1 MYNRDMKLI
10 LSNSSRG
17 ASMGV
22 FSEIEK
28 KLDEGKKCVVITTD
42 RLTATVERALIEK
55 LRMDA
60 VFGLRVSSFTRLATV
75 TLGDSVK
82 KCLTPE
88 GSVML
93 ITDVIEKHRS
103 ELCYYGKVKPDEL
116 ASELY
121 AAITALRNSGIST
134 DRLTSTD
141 LGDKRLND
149 KSKDIALIYNGYLEA
164 LSDRHSDSSTRLE
177 ALAERIENGE
187 PLDECYFVIDMTEF
201 NYAQLNVLKAIDK
214 RAISLTIGL
223 TSGFDNPNKRIY
235 PDKTA
240 NRLKSISDN
249 KVEVVTKFDDLT
261 KVGDVIGKYLF
272 SYSRPDARTL
282 PSEKEVCDKL
292 KLRSALSRRDEVLAL
307 ALDVVR
313 GVREGKRYRDY
324 EVYVGDLEGY
334 TPIVKSV
341 FLRYG
346 IPFFIDRKEMLYEQ
360 TKTRYLLL
368 AISACKAR
376 MRADEVLDF
385 VKNPL
390 FKAML
395 GENEDDVFTFENYV
409 LEFGVNY
416 GGFYREFEYGDED
429 YRGRAEIVRKKLV
442 ETLSVF
448 GGGVRRVSAYVE
460 ASRKLLDEVET
471 VWREHVKEIA
481 KLSEYYE
488 KCAEQVDDKLSSVL
502 DEIETVLD
510 GEYDIA
516 GFESLLK
523 GMFRT
528 LKISLVPTFL
538 DCVFIGDKS
547 SRFIGSGD
555 LYVLG
560 ANSGLIPSDSSGG
573 AVLTPADEELFER
586 AGAELYSSQRD
597 KINSELFTITE
608 IMKKT
613 RGKLTVSYADSAPSG
628 KLRPSTLVAQLQTI
642 FSTDE
647 KNYVEVENV
656 RYDDLYRKYISGEFD
671 EISPL
676 FATDKACMNEVLSRY
691 KDVGSIGNLPIFRT
705 ASIFLKEEDKEKLN
719 RSFDFKNPD
728 VQLSSPPEVKD
739 SSVSRLERFYACPY
753 SYYLQYVLKIQPR
766 EEGEILSNENGSI
779 LHAVF
784 ENFFRALSKG
794 EADENNIE
802 KIAGSAFDKY
812 IAETPKLTRLMETPS
827 TKRAL
832 MKLRAEGIRTC
843 KDLYEI
849 SLRSEF
855 VPTYL
860 EAGFG
865 RGGEFEPVAV
875 LAGEKEVSLSGRID
889 RIDVCGDEFIVLD
902 YKTFKG
908 ASIDARD
915 IYYGKKL
922 QLYVYAEAIANTLDK
937 KPVGVFY
944 LPIYPSYV
952 QDDEYRYKYKGQVL
966 ADLEVMNRIDS
977 MTESDHKKTVV
988 PCGAKNRSQLI
999 DCISDEEFKGRRE
1012 YAMQL
1017 AGRGAQL
1024 IAEGYIS
1031 PKPFK
1036 ATDSDNVCEN
1046 CFYKDVCSYKGKFA
1060 RLADN
1065 VTSETFLPEAET
1077 EEYDG
1082 EEE

>member
-1 MYNRDMKLI
+1 MKLL
-10 LSNSSRG
+10 LSNSTRG
-17 ASMGV
+17 ASTGV

-28 KLDEGKKCVVITTD
+28 RLDEGKKCVVITTD
-42 RLTATVERALIEK
+42 RLTATVERALLEK
-55 LRMDA
+55 LREDA
-60 VFGLRVSSFTRLATV
+60 IFGLRVSSFTRLATV

-93 ITDVIEKHRS
+93 ITDVIEKHRD
-103 ELCYYGKVKPDEL
+103 ELRYYGKVKPDEL

-121 AAITALRNSGIST
+121 AAITTLRNSGIST
-134 DRLTSTD
+134 EKLTATD
-141 LGDKRLND
+141 LGSPTLND
-149 KSKDIALIYNGYLEA
+149 KAKDIAVVYNGYLESLA
-164 LSDRHSDSSTRLE
+164 GRHSDSGTRLE
-177 ALAERIENGE
+177 ALAEKIENGG

-240 NRLKSISDN
+240 NRLKSLSEDR
-249 KVEVVTKFDDLT
+249 VETITNFDFLT
-261 KVGDVIGKYLF
+261 KVGNIIGKYLF
-272 SYSRPDARTL
+272 SYVRPDKAL
-282 PSEKEVCDKL
+282 PSKEELKNKL
-292 KLRSALSRRDEVLAL
+292 AIRSAINRNDEVLTL
-307 ALDVVR
+307 ALDIVK
-313 GVREGKRYRDY
+313 GVRNGKRYRDY
-324 EVYVGDLEGY
+324 EVFVGDLEGY
-334 TPIVKSV
+334 TPIIKSV

-360 TKTRYLLL
+360 TKARYLLS
-368 AISACKAR
+368 AISAVRQK
-376 MRADEVLDF
+376 MRVDEVLDF
-385 VKNPL
+385 VKNSL
-390 FKAML
+390 FAD
-395 GENEDDVFTFENYV
+395 GFPEGDVFSFENYV

-416 GGFYREFEYGDED
+416 GGFYREFEYGNDE
-429 YRGRAEIVRKKLV
+429 YRMKAENVRKKLV
-442 ETLSVF
+442 ATLSVF
-448 GGGVRRVSAYVE
+448 DFGRGKMTAFTD
-460 ASRKLLDEVET
+460 ASRKLLAEIEDA
-471 VWREHVKEIA
+471 WREHVKKIA

-502 DEIETVLD
+502 AEIETVLD

-516 GFESLLK
+516 GFEDLLK

-538 DCVFIGDKS
+538 DCVFIGDAS
-547 SRFIGSGD
+547 SRFICSGD

-573 AVLTPADEELFER
+573 AILTPADEDFFEK
-586 AGAELYSSQRD
+586 AGIEIYSSQRD

-613 RGKLTVSYADSAPSG
+613 RGKLTVSYADSSPTG
-628 KLRPSTLVAQLQTI
+628 KLCPSTVVSQLETI
-642 FSTDE
+642 FTSNDE
-647 KNYVEVENV
+647 PLVEIEYI
-656 RYDDLYRKYISGEFD
+656 RYDDLYRKYIAGNYE

-676 FATDKACMNEVLSRY
+676 FATEKACMNEVLSRS
-691 KDVGSIGNLPIFRT
+691 KDISSAANFPIFRT
-705 ASIFLKEEDKEKLN
+705 ANTFINIEDGERLN
-719 RSFDFKNPD
+719 RVYDFKHPE
-728 VQLSSPPEVKD
+728 VELSSPPEVKD
-739 SSVSRLERFYACPY
+739 SSVSRLERYFACPY
-753 SYYLQYVLKIQPR
+753 SYYLQYVLKLQPR
-766 EEGEILSNENGSI
+766 EEGEILSSENGNI

-784 ENFFRALSKG
+784 ETFFRALSKG
-794 EADENNIE
+794 EVNADNIE
-802 KIAGSAFDKY
+802 KIAGDAFDDY
-812 IAETPKLTRLMETPS
+812 ISATPKLTRLLDKPS
-827 TKRAL
+827 SKRAL
-832 MKLRAEGIRTC
+832 VKLRAEGIRTC

-849 SLRSEF
+849 SLRSQF
-855 VPTYL
+855 VPEYL
-860 EAGFG
+860 EASFG
-865 RGGEFEPVAV
+865 KGGEFEPVAV
-875 LAGEKEVSLSGRID
+875 LAGENEVSLSGRID

-908 ASIDARD
+908 VSIDARD

-922 QLYVYAEAIANTLDK
+922 QLYVYAEAIANTLGK

-952 QDDEYRYKYKGQVL
+952 QDDDYRYKYKGQVL

-988 PCGAKNRSQLI
+988 PCGAKNRAQLI
-999 DCISDEEFKGRRE
+999 DCLSDEEFKERRE
-1012 YAMQL
+1012 YAMLL

-1024 IAEGYIS
+1024 IAEGYIP

-1065 VTSETFLPEAET
+1065 VTSESFLLYVET
-1077 EEYDG
+1077 EEYDD

>member
-1 MYNRDMKLI
+1 
-10 LSNSSRG
+10 
-17 ASMGV
+17 MGV

-55 LRMDA
+55 LRKDA

-93 ITDVIEKHRS
+93 ITDVIEKHRG

-134 DRLTSTD
+134 DQLGSTD
-141 LGDKRLND
+141 LGSKRLND
-149 KSKDIALIYNGYLEA
+149 KSKDIALVYNGYLEA
-164 LSDRHSDSSTRLE
+164 LSGRHSDSSTRLE
-177 ALAERIENGE
+177 ALAESIENGE

-223 TSGFDNPNKRIY
+223 TSGFDNPNRRIY

-240 NRLKSISDN
+240 NRLRSISDN
-249 KVEVVTKFDDLT
+249 KVEVETKFDDLT

-272 SYSRPDARTL
+272 SYSRPDSRSL
-282 PSEKEVCDKL
+282 PSEKEVCDKF

-307 ALDVVR
+307 ALDIVR

-334 TPIVKSV
+334 TPVIKSV

-360 TKTRYLLL
+360 TKTRYLLS

-395 GENEDDVFTFENYV
+395 GESGEDIFTFENYV

-429 YRGRAEIVRKKLV
+429 YRERAESVRKKLV

-448 GGGVRRVSAYVE
+448 GSGVKRVSAYTE
-460 ASRKLLDEVET
+460 ASRKLLDEVEV

-586 AGAELYSSQRD
+586 AGVELYSSQRD
-597 KINSELFTITE
+597 KINSELFTVTE
-608 IMKKT
+608 ILKKT

-647 KNYVEVENV
+647 KNYVEVGNV
-656 RYDDLYRKYISGEFD
+656 RYDDLYRKYIGGDAD
-671 EISPL
+671 EVSSL
-676 FATDKACMNEVLSRY
+676 FATNKACMNEILSRY

-705 ASIFLKEEDKEKLN
+705 ASLFLNEEDKGKLT
-719 RSFDFKNPD
+719 RSYEYESHD
-728 VQLSSPPEVKD
+728 VKLSSPPEVKD
-739 SSVSRLERFYACPY
+739 SSVSRLERFFACPY

-794 EADENNIE
+794 EVNENNID

-812 IAETPKLTRLMETPS
+812 ISETPKLTRLMETPS

-832 MKLRAEGIRTC
+832 LKLRREGVGTC

-860 EAGFG
+860 ESRFG
-865 RGGEFEPVAV
+865 RNGDFESLVV
-875 LAGEKEVSLSGRID
+875 SAGEDEVSLSGRID
-889 RIDVCGDEFIVLD
+889 RIDVCGDDFIVLD
-902 YKTFKG
+902 YKTFK
-908 ASIDARD
+908 AADIDAKD
-915 IYYGKKL
+915 VYYGKKL
-922 QLYVYAEAIANTLDK
+922 QLYVYAEAIAKALGKNS
-937 KPVGVFY
+937 VGVFY

-952 QDDEYRYKYKGQVL
+952 KESENRYKYKGQVL
-966 ADLEVMNRIDS
+966 ADEEVMNRIDS
-977 MTESDHKKTVV
+977 LTSEDYKKAVV
-988 PCGAKNRSQLI
+988 PCGARKVTQSG
-999 DCISDEEFKGRRE
+999 DCLSEEDFRLRRE
-1012 YAMQL
+1012 YAVKL
-1017 AGRGAQL
+1017 AGEGVKL
-1024 IAEGYIS
+1024 IREGYVA
-1031 PKPFK
+1031 PKPYK
-1036 ATDSDNVCEN
+1036 VSEYENPCANCMYKNVCP
-1046 CFYKDVCSYKGKFA
+1046 YGGKDA
-1060 RLADN
+1060 RVAGV
-1065 VTSETFLPEAET
+1065 VTNETFDLDRPIPQ
-1077 EEYDG
+1077 
-1082 EEE
+1082 EEEEDNE